1 MEVGEGAVF
10 RRFCLLFC
18 SFCSIWAGRITW
30 NKAWLSFKKEKAA
43 GIIFRMKIV
52 IYNAPLS
59 YNVLSMEGVFYMET
73 GAEFQLYKDIKQR
86 TNGEIYIGVV
96 GPVRTGKSTFIKYF
110 MKELVLPEMT
120 DVHSRELANDELP
133 QSAAGKTVMTT
144 EPKFIPKDAAQIEIS
159 DGIQVAVRLIDC
171 VGFMVDGAIG
181 HMENEEER
189 MVKTPWFAQ
198 EIPFTQAAEIG
209 TRKVIHDHSTIG
221 LVITTD
227 GSFTDIPAENYR
239 VAEERTIQ
247 ELQTIGKP
255 YIVLLNTTHPYS
267 PETIELAKE
276 KEETYGVR
284 VLPVNC
290 EQLKKTDIDRI
301 MREIIEEFPVSEVQ
315 FKIPKWT
322 ELLEQT
328 HEVKEELIRIA
339 RELIC
344 KYSRMKDFSRSK
356 KQLYATE
363 RAIFRLEDLSMEDG
377 IASVKVEVPDH
388 CYYEHISEMIG
399 TTIDGEYQLIRLI
412 RELAEKKREYEKVAN
427 ACDEVKENGYGI
439 VMPSITEV
447 SVEAPEI
454 IRHGNKFGVKL
465 KATAPSVHMIQADV
479 VTEIA
484 PLVGTKEQ
492 AEDLVDYMQTQAD
505 ESETGIWNTNIFG
518 KTLQQLVEE
527 GIQTKIDRMSIE
539 SRRKMQD
546 TMKKIVNESN
556 GGMICIII

>member
-1 MEVGEGAVF
+1 
-10 RRFCLLFC
+10 
-18 SFCSIWAGRITW
+18 
-30 NKAWLSFKKEKAA
+30 
-43 GIIFRMKIV
+43 
-52 IYNAPLS
+52 
-59 YNVLSMEGVFYMET
+59 MET
-73 GAEFQLYKDIKQR
+73 GTEFHLYKDIQQR

-120 DVHSRELANDELP
+120 DVHSRELATDELP

-144 EPKFIPKDAAQIEIS
+144 EPKFIPKDAAQIEMS

-181 HMENEEER
+181 HMEEDAER
-189 MVKTPWFAQ
+189 MVKTPWFPQ

-227 GSFTDIPAENYR
+227 GSFTDIPAESYR
-239 VAEERTIQ
+239 EAEEKTIQ
-247 ELQTIGKP
+247 ELKKLGKP

-267 PETIELAKE
+267 VETLTMAAE
-276 KEETYGVR
+276 KEQEYGVR

-301 MREIIEEFPVSEVQ
+301 LKEILEEFPISEIQ
-315 FKIPKWT
+315 FRIPKWT
-322 ELLEQT
+322 ELLERK
-328 HEVKEELIRIA
+328 HEVKAELIRIA
-339 RELIC
+339 KELLVNFS
-344 KYSRMKDFSRSK
+344 KMKDFNRSK
-356 KQLYATE
+356 KQLYASE
-363 RAIFRLEDLSMEDG
+363 KAVFRLEELSMEDG
-377 IASVKVEVPDH
+377 TVKISVEVPDT

-399 TTIDGEYQLIRLI
+399 TPVEGEHQLIRLMK
-412 RELAEKKREYEKVAN
+412 ELAEKKKEYEKVAH
-427 ACDEVKENGYGI
+427 ACDEVRENGYGI
-439 VMPSITEV
+439 VMPSIGEV
-447 SVEAPEI
+447 SVETPEI

-484 PLVGTKEQ
+484 PIVGTKEQ
-492 AEDLVDYMQTQAD
+492 AEDLIEYMLSQSD
-505 ESETGIWNTNIFG
+505 ESESGIWNTNIFG

-527 GIQTKIDRMSIE
+527 GIQTKIDRMSME
-539 SRRKMQD
+539 SRKKMQD

>member
-1 MEVGEGAVF
+1 
-10 RRFCLLFC
+10 
-18 SFCSIWAGRITW
+18 
-30 NKAWLSFKKEKAA
+30 
-43 GIIFRMKIV
+43 
-52 IYNAPLS
+52 
-59 YNVLSMEGVFYMET
+59 MET
-73 GAEFQLYKDIKQR
+73 GADFNLYKDIQQR

-181 HMENEEER
+181 HMENEAER
-189 MVKTPWFAQ
+189 MVKTPWFAH

-227 GSFTDIPAENYR
+227 GSFTDIPAESYR

-247 ELQTIGKP
+247 ELQKIGKP

-267 PETIELAKE
+267 QETIAMAAQ
-276 KEETYGVR
+276 KEEAYGVR

-301 MREIIEEFPVSEVQ
+301 MKEILEEFPISEIQ

-322 ELLEQT
+322 EMLDKT
-328 HEVKEELIRIA
+328 HAVKAELIRIA
-339 RELIC
+339 KELLNGYA
-344 KYSRMKDFSRSK
+344 KMKDFSQSR
-356 KQLYATE
+356 KQLYAAE
-363 RAIFRLEDLSMEDG
+363 KAVFRLEELSMEDG
-377 IASVKVEVPDH
+377 TVQIKVDVPDE

-399 TTIDGEYQLIRLI
+399 TQIDGEYQLIRMMK
-412 RELAEKKREYEKVAN
+412 ELAEKKQEYEKVAH
-427 ACDEVKENGYGI
+427 ACNEVKDNGYGI
-439 VMPSITEV
+439 VMPSISEV

-454 IRHGNKFGVKL
+454 IRHGNKYGVKV

-484 PLVGTKEQ
+484 PIVGTKEQ
-492 AEDLVDYMQTQAD
+492 AEDLIEYMLTQSD

-527 GIQTKIDRMSIE
+527 GIQTKIDRMTIE